1 MERGSETL
9 KWVWDWSGS
18 VAKHLCWGWS
28 DLDEDGD
35 KSIQHFDISTYR
47 CTKYYFSFLLKQV
60 ISDVSDKTSINLL
73 SWSSPPL
80 GNLKEIMYFPKLI
93 LQTGTENGQVTSVN
107 HRIMEYLSCK
117 GTSGSLRPKPC
128 TQTRVPRTTSRR
140 LWETSQEE
148 TPQPLPTCASAPSPE
163 Q

>member
-1 MERGSETL
+1 
-9 KWVWDWSGS
+9 
-18 VAKHLCWGWS
+18 VAKHLCWS

-93 LQTGTENGQVTSVN
+93 LQTGTESDLSKSQN
-107 HRIMEYLSCK
+107 HGVSE
-117 GTSGSLRPKPC
+117 LR
-128 TQTRVPRTTSRR
+128 RDLWVPQAQA
-140 LWETSQEE
+140 LHPDQG
-148 TPQPLPTCASAPSPE
+148 A
-163 Q
+163 